1 MQYRREYDMKWIGC
15 NLRSLRKVKKLTV
28 KEVSR
33 YLRQAS
39 VQTIYKYEAGK
50 CYPSVDVLLAL
61 MQLYE
66 ADLYDILC
74 GTGSR
79 PVPEP
84 RYMTK
89 PQQIR
94 QLKGCLNI
102 YRSYLL
108 KKQEP

>member
-1 MQYRREYDMKWIGC
+1 MKLIGC
-15 NLRSLRKVKKLTV
+15 NLKLLRKEKKLTV

-50 CYPSVDVLLAL
+50 CYPAVDVLLAL

-74 GTGSR
+74 EAGNR
-79 PVPEP
+79 PVVKP

-94 QLKGCLNI
+94 QLKGCLKI
-102 YRSYLL
+102 YRTYLR
-108 KKQEP
+108 KKQEQ